1 MKKRPLSFILLIL
14 FIGCI
19 LATGLSILVG
29 FVIPEGV
36 VKDFFILKQ
45 SLGFDWKEWID
56 FGPIRFKAGLEFDI
70 SILSILGICI
80 SWYILRYFK

>member
-19 LATGLSILVG
+19 LATGLSILVS

-36 VKDFFILKQ
+36 VKDFFTLKQ
-45 SLGFDWKEWID
+45 
-56 FGPIRFKAGLEFDI
+56 
-70 SILSILGICI
+70 
-80 SWYILRYFK
+80 

>member
-36 VKDFFILKQ
+36 VKDFFTLKQ
-45 SLGFDWKEWID
+45 SLDEGFQRGYETSNKVTKKKLVY
-56 FGPIRFKAGLEFDI
+56 RKMYL
-70 SILSILGICI
+70 L
-80 SWYILRYFK
+80 